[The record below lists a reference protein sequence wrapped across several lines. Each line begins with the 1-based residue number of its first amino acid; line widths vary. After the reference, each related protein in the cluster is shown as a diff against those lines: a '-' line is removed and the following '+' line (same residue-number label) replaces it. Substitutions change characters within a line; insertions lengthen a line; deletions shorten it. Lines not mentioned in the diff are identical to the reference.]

1 MEKGNRKAIIFITIL
16 IGLFF
21 CNAFKYI
28 EAGGSSVQMTNSLF
42 NMIIIIAIMILILH
56 KKDLD
61 KKTQMI
67 QKKIEDYFYQI

>member
-1 MEKGNRKAIIFITIL
+1 MEKGNRKAIIFISIL
-16 IGLFF
+16 IVLFL
-21 CNAFKYI
+21 CNAFKFI
-28 EAGGSSVQMTNSLF
+28 EADGSTVQMTNSLF
-42 NMIIIIAIMILILH
+42 NMIFIIAIIILILH